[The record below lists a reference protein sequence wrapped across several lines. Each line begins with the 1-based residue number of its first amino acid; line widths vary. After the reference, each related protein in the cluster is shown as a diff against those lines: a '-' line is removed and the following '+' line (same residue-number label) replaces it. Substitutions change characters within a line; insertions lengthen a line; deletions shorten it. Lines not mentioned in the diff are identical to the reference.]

1 MNRIL
6 RSIICIAVAAV
17 CLIYMAAC
25 GGDSTTTT
33 VASTTAGGAVTT
45 TGGQNQTTTGATT
58 TTNPTTTVVA
68 PVSNP
73 QTGPYAFYQQVEV
86 IDFCGYTMV
95 GNNGYGSLR
104 EDGSV
109 IAESNLTMFTTWD
122 TTMKHGKITA
132 RFTGAPDNDK
142 NTNGICFNIQGKGM
156 KGILEEDPSATPYFF
171 EKDYYYYIC
180 FIGMKGTMGLCKA
193 SWKTNQWTNLQWSGN
208 IEGYE
213 QGSEYTIT
221 VEVPDDGVIKCYYN
235 DQLLI
240 EFTDPDPI
248 TDGEGVGIR
257 LKETGAVCNSIK
269 IEPKD

>member
-1 MNRIL
+1 M
-6 RSIICIAVAAV
+6 AVATLAV
-17 CLIYMAAC
+17 SMAAC
-25 GGDSTTTT
+25 GGDNATTTAAAAATT
-33 VASTTAGGAVTT
+33 VAAATT
-45 TGGQNQTTTGATT
+45 TGKTTTTGAATT
-58 TTNPTTTVVA
+58 TVPTTTVVA
-68 PVSNP
+68 PVTNP
-73 QTGPYAFYQQVEV
+73 QTGPYAFYQQDEV

-132 RFTGAPDNDK
+132 KFTGAPDNDK

-213 QGSEYTIT
+213 QGSGYTIT

-248 TDGEGVGIR
+248 IGGEGFGFR
-257 LKETGAVCNSIK
+257 LEEKNVVCHSIK
-269 IEPKD
+269 IEPSEN